1 MSSLKA
7 TADSIRAAVSSTAT
21 CSPATVAELS
31 DLLLPK
37 PGGSKSDVR
46 SISAKSLKTTTA
58 TKPKSTRAA
67 VKPRAKAGKEEEIQE
82 NGERLSPKE
91 RYILATEIVNST
103 LKALS
108 ESIKVPAPLHK
119 KESAAK
125 ELVKASAHRV
135 LRRSLSAPQSPL
147 QPRSPNR
154 ISPSPSVS
162 TGLRRSSSSP
172 SIITSANKS
181 TAECARVA
189 FACLRSLQSSKVPG
203 INLPPFQLESGMS
216 VLIGKLISL
225 GLDDLALKEVV
236 ILKKRLNLEDEQSQ
250 DQRPASKKIQ
260 PTPAPQTLAGLLEF
274 KDKSLQGEKLGL
286 VITTQIQVLRII
298 AARRNYK
305 QAEAALPI
313 LEPSHSSSPT
323 KFVLLAATTAKSDK
337 CARQLQSISEIL
349 LSLTPNVSPA
359 DDTVALDQKLSLSP
373 EVAFQL
379 QAIALQTR
387 VMWWKLAGHKGDSG
401 KELLGP
407 FLRCLSAYSRR
418 NGRASTQ
425 TYQLSVSAF
434 KALQEVFPGLKDTT
448 EGVLRSTIIGVYRL
462 LSSLSQEANLLDEA
476 IRWTQK
482 ILVLLDPK
490 VDSDAKRCSVATR
503 SVGLSLRKLTRHP
516 KDEEQL
522 LSLLDVLEQPFR
534 GESSEIDD
542 LLTEV
547 SALRRA
553 AVTLLANKDSTS
565 CELPDGLREMC
576 ESLVL
581 LCPRLSLRYIGN
593 SPDAKSAPKEIV
605 RYEQRRQFIRKL
617 AMHAIDSALFLIKT
631 FLSERRLSW
640 DLMDSKLQDCLLL
653 LERLDESS
661 KETLSDNTSS
671 STSYY
676 VRISNLYFSQYL
688 NMRRDSDNQKDGPQ
702 IRALRRS
709 IDSIRSRP
717 RQEKKAALLSMKLE
731 RMAEACK
738 AAGRYDELSKTLLSL
753 RDEMVSDGVLSA
765 VAAAAATV
773 TVQAAW
779 RHNEEAAVLGRTI
792 QALLRVQVKYL
803 DTSSQ
808 ASLLNGPWSDEE
820 RGAVLEQLLNTLL
833 ASPNSSSTLQSKVFQ
848 ELLSVYDRHQYP
860 LRRMRVLSR
869 LLCLDPA
876 QQQAVGDMAEESNS
890 LATTLTVE
898 GTKDEGLGGFLTH
911 LQTLVRALL
920 ELQRETPQVDVLKES
935 FVVWSNIRERCDS
948 WSSLAAQIEDPDA
961 FLVQLQLIADYMQV
975 KGLDTVR
982 LSLLRMIKDFN
993 ELRKDA
999 ANPDDFVLSLVRL
1012 GAQWVQLGYSG
1023 KARLVLDRAQ
1033 DCCDQNGAL
1042 PHTWLHLH
1050 LAYAEYLL
1058 SIGNYDKWYVSIST
1072 PLKCPLT

>member
-1 MSSLKA
+1 
-7 TADSIRAAVSSTAT
+7 
-21 CSPATVAELS
+21 
-31 DLLLPK
+31 
-37 PGGSKSDVR
+37 
-46 SISAKSLKTTTA
+46 
-58 TKPKSTRAA
+58 
-67 VKPRAKAGKEEEIQE
+67 
-82 NGERLSPKE
+82 
-91 RYILATEIVNST
+91 
-103 LKALS
+103 
-108 ESIKVPAPLHK
+108 
-119 KESAAK
+119 
-125 ELVKASAHRV
+125 
-135 LRRSLSAPQSPL
+135 
-147 QPRSPNR
+147 
-154 ISPSPSVS
+154 
-162 TGLRRSSSSP
+162 
-172 SIITSANKS
+172 
-181 TAECARVA
+181 
-189 FACLRSLQSSKVPG
+189 
-203 INLPPFQLESGMS
+203 MS

-225 GLDDLALKEVV
+225 GLDDLALKELVV
-236 ILKKRLNLEDEQSQ
+236 LKKRLDLEDEKAP
-250 DQRPASKKIQ
+250 DQRASSKKIR

-286 VITTQIQVLRII
+286 VIATQIQVLRIM
-298 AARRNYK
+298 ASTRNYK

-323 KFVLLAATTAKSDK
+323 KFVLLASAASKSDK

-379 QAIALQTR
+379 QAIALRTR

-407 FLRCLSAYSRR
+407 FLRCLSAYCRR
-418 NGRASTQ
+418 NGRANTQ

-434 KALQEVFPGLKDTT
+434 KALQNAFPVSEDTT
-448 EGVLRSTIIGVYRL
+448 DGTSRSTIIGVYRL
-462 LSSLSQEANLLDEA
+462 LSSISQEASLLDEA
-476 IRWTQK
+476 ISWTQK

-490 VDSDAKRCSVATR
+490 IDSDAKRCSVATR
-503 SVGLSLRKLTRHP
+503 SVGLSLRRLTRHP

-547 SALRRA
+547 SAARRA
-553 AVTLLANKDSTS
+553 AITLLANKDSTS

-593 SPDAKSAPKEIV
+593 FPDAKSAPKEIV

-617 AMHAIDSALFLIKT
+617 AMHAIDSVLFLIKN
-631 FLSERRLSW
+631 FLGERRLSW

-653 LERLDESS
+653 LERLDETSM
-661 KETLSDNTSS
+661 EAASDNPSS

-688 NMRRDSDNQKDGPQ
+688 NMRRDSNNQKDGQ
-702 IRALRRS
+702 QMRALRRS
-709 IDSIRSRP
+709 IDAVRSRP
-717 RQEKKAALLSMKLE
+717 RQEKKAALLSTKLE
-731 RMAEACK
+731 RMADACK
-738 AAGRYDELSKTLLSL
+738 TAGRYDELSKTLLML
-753 RDEMVSDGVLSA
+753 RDEMISDGVLSA

-779 RHNEEAAVLGRTI
+779 RHNEETAVLGRTI
-792 QALLRVQVKYL
+792 QALLKVQLKYL
-803 DTSSQ
+803 DTSSHP
-808 ASLLNGPWSDEE
+808 SLLNGPWSDEE

-833 ASPNSSSTLQSKVFQ
+833 ANPNASSTLQTTVFQ
-848 ELLSVYDRHQYP
+848 ELLSIYDRQQYP
-860 LRRMRVLSR
+860 IRRMRVLSR
-869 LLCLDPA
+869 LLCLDSA
-876 QQQAVGDMAEESNS
+876 QQQAVRNMEGESNS
-890 LATTLTVE
+890 LATTRLTIE
-898 GTKDEGLGGFLTH
+898 GTKDEGLGSFLTH
-911 LQTLVRALL
+911 LQALVRAMF
-920 ELQRETPQVDVLKES
+920 ELQQETPQVDVLKES
-935 FVVWSNIRERCDS
+935 FAVWSNIRERCDN
-948 WSSLAAQIEDPDA
+948 WSSLEAQIEDPDA

-982 LSLLRMIKDFN
+982 LSLLRMIKDYN

-999 ANPDDFVLSLVRL
+999 ANTDDLVLSLIRL

-1023 KARLVLDRAQ
+1023 KAGLVLDRAQ
-1033 DCCDQNGAL
+1033 GYCEESGAL

-1058 SIGNYDKWYVSIST
+1058 SIGNYDKWYVSIHT